1 MNAQAVAT
9 ELVRQARNVQGHTS
23 TAYSIFMQA
32 ISSTSSEL
40 ETAEVVT
47 KLLSKHLEKRETYNT
62 NEYNLQKQVG
72 GCLLG
77 KDR

>member
-1 MNAQAVAT
+1 
-9 ELVRQARNVQGHTS
+9 
-23 TAYSIFMQA
+23 MQA

-62 NEYNLQKQVG
+62 NEYNYVNKTG
-72 GCLLG
+72 GRHTHRYKHG
-77 KDR
+77 KKDEVEQ